1 MYLKPEP
8 YIDLAEAP
16 SYEASFKLSDHVTFF
31 YYLLSGLLYQYMLFI
46 HGYSYKC
53 AALRFLPAHQALC
66 CFQ

>member
-31 YYLLSGLLYQYMLFI
+31 LLFAKWPPLPVHVIPTWF
-46 HGYSYKC
+46 
-53 AALRFLPAHQALC
+53 AARTKRITE
-66 CFQ
+66 